1 MNNKDK
7 LKAFLK
13 LWEEFFEE
21 IERDDGE
28 DQDESPPNIG
38 SEGSYPP
45 GPSEK

>member
-7 LKAFLK
+7 LKAFIK

-21 IERDDGE
+21 IEKDDGE
-28 DQDESPPNIG
+28 DESPPNIG